1 MTSFDLRQFISYKN
15 LVTWSHVT
23 TCDYLVTSSH
33 MESQVVTLVT
43 VVDNNINNVGMALMV
58 ITALCNLVTAVTPGH
73 KWSHL
78 PLLRSRI
85 TMIPLSHASLDSNS
99 HYFKKFPES
108 RKTGSLTC
116 LASPQVKTRNM
127 GLDSKFHEFFELSP
141 AKCHFLGLK
150 MELFNSFIIGNHSNR
165 RGSLIS
171 GVIHVIYER
180 KLVKQQRLTLLL
192 LSRVDKVS
200 LLTMLIV
207 YVTSL

>member
-58 ITALCNLVTAVTPGH
+58 ITALRNLVTPGH

-116 LASPQVKTRNM
+116 LASPQVKT
-127 GLDSKFHEFFELSP
+127 GT
-141 AKCHFLGLK
+141 
-150 MELFNSFIIGNHSNR
+150 
-165 RGSLIS
+165 RGP
-171 GVIHVIYER
+171 R
-180 KLVKQQRLTLLL
+180 K
-192 LSRVDKVS
+192 SR
-200 LLTMLIV
+200 I
-207 YVTSL
+207 